1 MTTGAGKQAFV
12 PLPLLA
18 AAWLIVLP
26 DPSAAAA
33 ETDRRARDGDDS
45 AHYRPYLSVG
55 AAVISPENVRFT
67 DGADS
72 GKAALYGENR
82 FDAGM
87 IEDGPQA
94 RFAAGVRFSSAFR
107 LQLEYGL
114 TRDLEYSGNTNYD
127 NSGERQPS
135 TAMLDT
141 RQVLVAAFRDFT
153 PWEYAPDRVVR
164 PFLGVG
170 AGFTKFRL
178 GNYRQ
183 RFPDPPNPDGP
194 LRRGPGGEIPYTA
207 LPPGSDRNFTYML
220 TAGIAIPVGE
230 NMELDLSYRY
240 ADAGEIHTDIG
251 EIEIVRYRSSGARRE
266 IPVTINETFTDF
278 RAHSLSLSLRFEW

>member
-1 MTTGAGKQAFV
+1 MISTLQ
-12 PLPLLA
+12 PLA
-18 AAWLIVLP
+18 ATWILALLCP
-26 DPSAAAA
+26 LAFAA
-33 ETDRRARDGDDS
+33 ETGSRDGGDS
-45 AHYRPYLSVG
+45 TPFKPYLSVG
-55 AAVISPENVRFT
+55 AAVISPENVRFM

-72 GKAALYGENR
+72 SNAALYGNENIY
-82 FDAGM
+82 DAGT
-87 IEDGPQA
+87 IEDGLQG
-94 RFAAGVRFSSAFR
+94 RVAAGIRFNSAFR

-114 TRDLEYSGNTNYD
+114 TRDVEYSGNTNYD
-127 NSGERQPS
+127 NSGELQPS
-135 TAMLDT
+135 TAILDT
-141 RQVLVAAFRDFT
+141 RQVLVAAFRDFP

-230 NMELDLSYRY
+230 HAELDLSYRY
-240 ADAGEIHTDIG
+240 ADAGEIHTNIG
-251 EIEIVRYRSSGARRE
+251 EIEIVRYRRNGSRRE
-266 IPVTINETFTDF
+266 IPVPINETSADF
-278 RAHSLSLSLRFEW
+278 RTHSLSLSLRFEW

>member
-1 MTTGAGKQAFV
+1 MIS
-12 PLPLLA
+12 PLPPLA
-18 AAWLIVLP
+18 AIWFLALLCPLAI
-26 DPSAAAA
+26 AA
-33 ETDRRARDGDDS
+33 ETGARDVGDS
-45 AHYRPYLSVG
+45 TSFRPYLSVG
-55 AAVISPENVRFT
+55 AAVINTENIRFM
-67 DGADS
+67 DGPDS
-72 GKAALYGENR
+72 ANAALYGGENR
-82 FDAGM
+82 FDAGT
-87 IEDGPQA
+87 IEDSPQA
-94 RFAAGVRFSSAFR
+94 RFAAGMRFSSAFR

-127 NSGERQPS
+127 NSGEHQPS

-141 RQVLVAAFRDFT
+141 RQVLVAAFRDFP
-153 PWEYAPDRVVR
+153 PWEYAPDRVAR

-170 AGFTKFRL
+170 AGFTKYRL

-230 NMELDLSYRY
+230 YAELDLSYRY
-240 ADAGEIHTDIG
+240 ADSGEIHTNIG
-251 EIEIVRYRSSGARRE
+251 EIEIVRYRRNGSRRE
-266 IPVTINETFTDF
+266 IPVTINETSADF
-278 RAHSLSLSLRFEW
+278 RTHSLSLSLRFEW

>member
-1 MTTGAGKQAFV
+1 MIS
-12 PLPLLA
+12 PLPPLA
-18 AAWLIVLP
+18 ATWILALLCP
-26 DPSAAAA
+26 LAFAA
-33 ETDRRARDGDDS
+33 ETGARDGGDS
-45 AHYRPYLSVG
+45 APFNPYLSVG
-55 AAVISPENVRFT
+55 AAVISPEDVRFM

-72 GKAALYGENR
+72 SNAALYGNENIY
-82 FDAGM
+82 DAGT

-94 RFAAGVRFSSAFR
+94 RVAAGIRFNSAFR

-114 TRDLEYSGNTNYD
+114 TRDVEYSGNTNYH
-127 NSGERQPS
+127 NSGEHQPS
-135 TAMLDT
+135 TATLDT
-141 RQVLVAAFRDFT
+141 RQVLVAAFHDF
-153 PWEYAPDRVVR
+153 PSWEYASDRVVR

-170 AGFTKFRL
+170 AGFTKYRL

-194 LRRGPGGEIPYTA
+194 LRRGPVGEIPYTA

-230 NMELDLSYRY
+230 NVELDLSYRY

-266 IPVTINETFTDF
+266 IPVTINETFTDY
-278 RAHSLSLSLRFEW
+278 RTHSLSLSLRFEW

>member
-1 MTTGAGKQAFV
+1 MIS
-12 PLPLLA
+12 PLQPLA
-18 AAWLIVLP
+18 ATWFLALLCP
-26 DPSAAAA
+26 LAFAA
-33 ETDRRARDGDDS
+33 ETGSHDGGDS
-45 AHYRPYLSVG
+45 APLKPYLGVA
-55 AAVISPENVRFT
+55 AAVISPENVRFM

-72 GKAALYGENR
+72 SNAALYGNENIY
-82 FDAGM
+82 DAGT
-87 IEDGPQA
+87 IENGPQA
-94 RFAAGVRFSSAFR
+94 RFAAGIRFNSAFR

-114 TRDLEYSGNTNYD
+114 TRDVEYSGNTNYD
-127 NSGERQPS
+127 NSGEHQPS

-141 RQVLVAAFRDFT
+141 RQVLFAAFHDF
-153 PWEYAPDRVVR
+153 PSWEYAPDRAVR

-170 AGFTKFRL
+170 AGFTKYRL

-194 LRRGPGGEIPYTA
+194 LRRGPGGEIPHTA

-230 NMELDLSYRY
+230 NVELDLSYRY

-266 IPVTINETFTDF
+266 IPVTINETLADF
-278 RAHSLSLSLRFEW
+278 RTHSLSLSLRFEW